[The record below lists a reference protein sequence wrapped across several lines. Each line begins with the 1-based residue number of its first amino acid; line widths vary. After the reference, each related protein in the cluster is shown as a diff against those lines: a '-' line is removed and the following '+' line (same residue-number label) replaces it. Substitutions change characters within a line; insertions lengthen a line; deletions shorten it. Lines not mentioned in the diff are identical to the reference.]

1 MANNDK
7 GWIAKM
13 LEVSKKHKN
22 MAFIVFGIY
31 FFLLVWL
38 ILFKFEIDISKLDT
52 IRRIN
57 FIPFHY
63 ADEIGMHFHLEEV
76 IYNMLVFVPLGVYI
90 QFFKPQWSFIVKM
103 LLGFCLSFIF
113 ESLQYI
119 FAIGASDITDVID
132 NTLGGVA
139 GVLLAKVLG
148 KIFKEKSITLVNVIG
163 LIIEVIAF
171 ALLIVLFI
179 ANA

>member
-1 MANNDK
+1 
-7 GWIAKM
+7 M
-13 LEVSKKHKN
+13 LEVSKKQKN

-38 ILFKFEIDISKLDT
+38 ILFKFEIHISKLDT
-52 IRRIN
+52 IRSIN

-63 ADEIGMHFHLEEV
+63 ADEIGMHFHLKEV
-76 IYNMLVFVPLGVYI
+76 IYNVLVFVPLGVYI
-90 QFFKPQWSFIVKM
+90 QFLKPQWSFLVKM
-103 LLGFCLSFIF
+103 LFGLCISFIF
-113 ESLQYI
+113 EILQYI
-119 FAIGASDITDVID
+119 FSIGASDITDIID
-132 NTLGGVA
+132 NTLGGII
-139 GVLLAKVLG
+139 GILLAKILE
-148 KIFKEKSITLVNVIG
+148 KICKEKSIALVNVIG

>member
-1 MANNDK
+1 MF
-7 GWIAKM
+7 
-13 LEVSKKHKN
+13 EVSKRQKN

-31 FFLLVWL
+31 FLLLVWL

-57 FIPFHY
+57 FIPFYY
-63 ADEIGMHFHLEEV
+63 ADEIGMNFHLEEV

-90 QFFKPQWSFIVKM
+90 QFFKPQWSFLVKA
-103 LLGFCLSFIF
+103 LLALCVSFIF

-119 FAIGASDITDVID
+119 FAIGASDITDIID
-132 NTLGGVA
+132 NTLGGIA

-148 KIFKEKSITLVNVIG
+148 QIFKEKSITIVNAIG
-163 LIIEVIAF
+163 LIIESIAF